1 MSGNASS
8 QNKRRPDR
16 AAFVIAV
23 VLALAGIVMAWSTVL
38 ATEAA
43 GYTAV
48 GPKTVP
54 YIVAAC
60 LFGLGIW
67 TALEAWRG
75 DFPER
80 EEQNINP
87 ILWLIG
93 GLTVQLLAI
102 KTVGFSI
109 GAGLMF
115 AAAAKAFG
123 LGPFTKTLPIGIV
136 FSFAIWFIFALGLQ
150 LTLPEGPVETFVRS
164 LFKAS

>member
-1 MSGNASS
+1 MSGDASS
-8 QNKRRPDR
+8 PHKRRPDR
-16 AAFVIAV
+16 AAFVIAA
-23 VLALAGIVMAWSTVL
+23 VLTLSGIVIAWST
-38 ATEAA
+38 AMAPEAA

-54 YIVAAC
+54 YVIAAC
-60 LFGLGIW
+60 LAGLGIW
-67 TALEAWRG
+67 TGFEAWRG

-80 EEQNINP
+80 EQQNINP

-93 GLTVQLLAI
+93 GLTVQLLVI

-123 LGPFTKTLPIGIV
+123 RGPIVRTLPIGIA
-136 FSFAIWFIFALGLQ
+136 FSFVIWLIFALALQ
-150 LTLPEGPVETFVRS
+150 LTLPEGPVEAFARS

>member
-1 MSGNASS
+1 MSGDASTPH
-8 QNKRRPDR
+8 KRRPDR
-16 AAFVIAV
+16 AAFAIAL
-23 VLALAGIVMAWSTVL
+23 VLVLAGIVIAWSTAL
-38 ATEAA
+38 APEAA

-60 LFGLGIW
+60 LLGLGIW
-67 TALEAWRG
+67 TAAEAWRG

-93 GLTVQLLAI
+93 GLTLQLLAI

-109 GAGLMF
+109 GAGIMF

-123 LGPFTKTLPIGIV
+123 HGPLSKTLPIGIV
-136 FSFAIWFIFALGLQ
+136 FSFAVWLIFALGLQ
-150 LTLPEGPVETFVRS
+150 LTLPEGPVELFVRS
-164 LFKAS
+164 LFKGS

>member
-1 MSGNASS
+1 MSGDASRPH
-8 QNKRRPDR
+8 KRRPDR
-16 AAFVIAV
+16 AAFIIAA
-23 VLALAGIVMAWSTVL
+23 VLALAGIVTAWSTAL
-38 ATEAA
+38 APEAA

-54 YIVAAC
+54 YIIAAC
-60 LFGLGIW
+60 LFGLGLW
-67 TALEAWRG
+67 TAVEAWRG

-87 ILWLIG
+87 ILWLLG
-93 GLTVQLLAI
+93 GLTIQLLAI

-123 LGPFTKTLPIGIV
+123 RGPLTKTLPIGIV